1 MLPKLSYLG
10 LALTLALTFAACSD
24 DTDNPAADAGNGKIK
39 DTGVVTPDKKVTPDK
54 GKPTVLKVAAVQ
66 YGSATFATVP
76 SCFDDLC
83 GLTHYIKEAA
93 KNGAMVVTTPEYAL
107 GAFQKTYEPAPKI
120 GDKPATAAAF
130 KDTTITKPLAKLADE
145 QDITLTFNVQ
155 TQDTAGKY
163 NTLIAIDKDGKVVAF
178 HHKFQL
184 FGSEGK
190 TLTPGKSNKESFF
203 DTPAGKAGLL
213 ICADVQCIINGMTIN
228 TDCTA
233 HSKTMLMEY
242 FNTYKPKV
250 VLFSAYWTVGPT
262 NGSKMWWAL
271 TVQETVAKQGNTW
284 VVAANTTN
292 GAGKGGGIYKPGG
305 AIVKQTDAATPSILY
320 ADIPL
325 K

>member
-1 MLPKLSYLG
+1 MFPR
-10 LALTLALTFAACSD
+10 LALLSLLLTFAFTACSD
-24 DTDNPAADAGNGKIK
+24 DTDNAAADAGVNTADSKAAADKKIVK
-39 DTGVVTPDKKVTPDK
+39 PDKA
-54 GKPTVLKVAAVQ
+54 KPTSLKVAAVQ
-66 YGSATFATVP
+66 YGAGAFATVAA
-76 SCFDDLC
+76 CHDDMC
-83 GLTHYIKEAA
+83 GLKHHITEAA
-93 KNGAMVVTTPEYAL
+93 KNGAMVVTTPEYAFNL
-107 GAFQKTYEPAPKI
+107 FQKTYEPVPKI
-120 GDKPATAAAF
+120 GDKPATAAAYA
-130 KDTTITKPLAKLADE
+130 KTTITKPLAKLADDK
-145 QDITLTFNVQ
+145 DITLTFNLQ

-163 NTLIAIDKDGKVVAF
+163 NTLIAVDGDGKVVAF

-203 DTPAGKAGLL
+203 NTIAGKAGLL
-213 ICADVQCIINGMTIN
+213 ICADVQCIINGMNIN
-228 TDCTA
+228 QDCTA

-262 NGSKMWWAL
+262 NGNKMWWAT
-271 TVQETVAKQGNTW
+271 TVQETVAKQGKVW

-305 AIVKQTDAATPSILY
+305 AIVKQTTASVPSVIY
-320 ADIPL
+320 ANIPL